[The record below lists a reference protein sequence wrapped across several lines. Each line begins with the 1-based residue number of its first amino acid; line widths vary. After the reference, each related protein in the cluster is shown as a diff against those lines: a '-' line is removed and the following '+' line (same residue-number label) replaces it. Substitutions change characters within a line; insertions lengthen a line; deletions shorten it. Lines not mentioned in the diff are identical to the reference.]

1 MIYKDIIHGEVEI
14 SEPVILEL
22 IDSPSIQRLKGI
34 DQAGYSEPYFPNTKH
49 NRFEHSMGDYLL
61 LKKYGAPIEEQING
75 LIHDVSHS
83 AFSHCIDY
91 VLASGSQKD
100 HDLQDNIFVDF
111 VLKTEIPSI
120 LRKYDF
126 DVDYILDEKNFPL
139 QERNL
144 PDLCADR
151 IDYSLRTAIVFKE
164 SEQEEVRNIMKDLV
178 VKDNQWVFNS
188 FDTARRYAEIFLQM
202 NNKYYSGVTSGVMFL
217 TVGDYLK
224 HSLKRGYITENDL
237 YLTDMELLNKIR
249 KFHDQDAD
257 LQLFFDRMD
266 RRIGFSEDPTGYY
279 SKVSCKSRVVDPSF
293 MKDGRI
299 MKVSDIDGE
308 WKDLFDKYSG
318 PKDYYISFDE

>member
-61 LKKYGAPIEEQING
+61 LRKYGAPIEEQING

-91 VLASGSQKD
+91 VLASGSQKN

-126 DVDYILDEKNFPL
+126 DIDYILDEKNFPL
-139 QERNL
+139 QERDL

-164 SEQEEVRNIMKDLV
+164 SEQEEVRNI
-178 VKDNQWVFNS
+178 
-188 FDTARRYAEIFLQM
+188 
-202 NNKYYSGVTSGVMFL
+202 
-217 TVGDYLK
+217 LK
-224 HSLKRGYITENDL
+224 GK
-237 YLTDMELLNKIR
+237 
-249 KFHDQDAD
+249 
-257 LQLFFDRMD
+257 
-266 RRIGFSEDPTGYY
+266 
-279 SKVSCKSRVVDPSF
+279 
-293 MKDGRI
+293 
-299 MKVSDIDGE
+299 
-308 WKDLFDKYSG
+308 
-318 PKDYYISFDE
+318 